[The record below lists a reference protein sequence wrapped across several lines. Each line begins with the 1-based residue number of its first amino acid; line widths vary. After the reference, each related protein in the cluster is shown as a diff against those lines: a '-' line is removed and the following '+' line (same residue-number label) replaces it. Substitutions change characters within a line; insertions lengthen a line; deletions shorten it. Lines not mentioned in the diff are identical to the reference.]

1 MSTLFA
7 ADDIDE
13 DDIEMPPVG
22 ASVGQPSS
30 LAPALMQPPPIGQA
44 SSVPEPELE
53 LTPAASAAELEEQVA
68 ELVARIVKRFGQIDG
83 LVTLASVWKPT
94 PLAELSAAQIQ
105 KQFMVN
111 ALGTVLCAQKVGMQ
125 MVKQGSGGAIVTV
138 GDWAVDRPYPEYI
151 GYFLSKGG
159 LETATKALAV
169 ELAALNENIRVN
181 CIHPGNILFPDEL
194 SPEHRSEIQAMTPI
208 DCVDDPE
215 PFCQAVSFFL
225 ENRMVT
231 GTSIK
236 IDSGRSLE

>member
-1 MSTLFA
+1 MRKVILITGSSRRRVGFHLARYLIDIGYQVVLHGRQNVELGEQLAKELGVFA
-7 ADDIDE
+7 SFEQADVTCDE
-13 DDIEMPPVG
+13 QI
-22 ASVGQPSS
+22 
-30 LAPALMQPPPIGQA
+30 
-44 SSVPEPELE
+44 
-53 LTPAASAAELEEQVA
+53 A

-94 PLAELSAAQIQ
+94 PLAELTAAQIQ
-105 KQFMVN
+105 KQLMVN

-125 MVKQGSGGAIVTV
+125 MVKQTTGGAIITV
-138 GDWAVDRPYPEYI
+138 GDWAVDRPYPQYI

-169 ELAALNENIRVN
+169 ELAALNKNIRVN

-194 SPEHRSEIQAMTPI
+194 SSEHRSEIQAMTPI
-208 DCVDDPE
+208 QCVDDPE

-231 GTSIK
+231 GTSVK
-236 IDSGRSLE
+236 IDSGRSLT